1 MDGINN
7 RIKLIKMSLCAKLN
21 INIKIPKEDR
31 LDRWIVFEMICNV
44 LQYAAYTDVHN
55 IRYDTIW
62 RNGMGIKNM
71 YMCTTECII

>member
-21 INIKIPKEDR
+21 KNIKIPKEDR
-31 LDRWIVFEMICNV
+31 LERWIVFEMICNV

-55 IRYDTIW
+55 IRYDMEKW
-62 RNGMGIKNM
+62 DGNKEYVYVYN
-71 YMCTTECII
+71 